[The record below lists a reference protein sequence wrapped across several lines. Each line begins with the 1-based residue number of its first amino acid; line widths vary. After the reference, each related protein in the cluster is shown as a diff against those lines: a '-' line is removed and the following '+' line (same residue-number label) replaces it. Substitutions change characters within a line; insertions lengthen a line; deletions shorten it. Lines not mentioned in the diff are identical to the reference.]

1 MGRRD
6 KTGANRAIFD
16 RSFPSP
22 PVPDESAAGGCF
34 PASEKPLSVTAVFD
48 GQQPSE
54 AATAALLAHPRFVEA
69 GRIVAAGLV
78 ALYQGER
85 TVNLVMPDRVRYIIS
100 VFAVHLHFAGRPN
113 DPDSGLTASRLC
125 KLCVERKVCS
135 AGRAESML
143 GIMREFGHLVPAP
156 REEDMRLRRLVPAE
170 PLFAWHRK
178 RCMHFFAAAAK
189 VLPDDADA
197 LASLDAPGFMPNFMR
212 HLGRSH
218 VAGFH
223 YVEHVPDIR
232 LFYERSA
239 GGAILMR
246 IMLSG
251 AGRRRVPA
259 VAPGLDL
266 ALRLGARL
274 RGVARARAAAGAGRC
289 ERRTVEPGQCER
301 GRARGCAASVGR
313 GPARGGHLYAA
324 LHPLCAPR
332 IRRHAPGERH
342 VTHRRPCA
350 GACADVGRVLV
361 QQSPSFV
368 RHQLQRDAADQL
380 GAQCFGLRDAL
391 GGLLGGGVVRAEQHD
406 AAHRQDG
413 G

>member
-22 PVPDESAAGGCF
+22 PVPDESTSGDCF
-34 PASEKPLSVTAVFD
+34 PASEKPLSVTALFD

-78 ALYQGER
+78 ALYHGER

-156 REEDMRLRRLVPAE
+156 SEEDMRLRRLVPAE

-178 RCMHFFAAAAK
+178 RCMYFFAAAAK

-197 LASLDAPGFMPNFMR
+197 LVALDAPGFMPNFMR

-223 YVEHVPDIR
+223 YVEHVPT
-232 LFYERSA
+232 RS
-239 GGAILMR
+239 
-246 IMLSG
+246 
-251 AGRRRVPA
+251 RRRARSRSRSPA
-259 VAPGLDL
+259 W
-266 ALRLGARL
+266 
-274 RGVARARAAAGAGRC
+274 RATSRCRACTCGGWC
-289 ERRTVEPGQCER
+289 RTV
-301 GRARGCAASVGR
+301 
-313 GPARGGHLYAA
+313 
-324 LHPLCAPR
+324 
-332 IRRHAPGERH
+332 
-342 VTHRRPCA
+342 
-350 GACADVGRVLV
+350 
-361 QQSPSFV
+361 
-368 RHQLQRDAADQL
+368 
-380 GAQCFGLRDAL
+380 
-391 GGLLGGGVVRAEQHD
+391 
-406 AAHRQDG
+406 
-413 G
+413 

>member
-1 MGRRD
+1 M
-6 KTGANRAIFD
+6 
-16 RSFPSP
+16 
-22 PVPDESAAGGCF
+22 
-34 PASEKPLSVTAVFD
+34 FD

-251 AGRRRVPA
+251 ADDDAFPPSRPVSISLSGLARDFEVSRVHVRRLVQDGVNAGLLNRVSASGDELA
-259 VAPGLDL
+259 VAP
-266 ALRLGARL
+266 RLSDAVRRVVATYMLHYTHCARL
-274 RGVARARAAAGAGRC
+274 AYADMRQ
-289 ERRTVEPGQCER
+289 E
-301 GRARGCAASVGR
+301 SV
-313 GPARGGHLYAA
+313 
-324 LHPLCAPR
+324 
-332 IRRHAPGERH
+332 
-342 VTHRRPCA
+342 T
-350 GACADVGRVLV
+350 
-361 QQSPSFV
+361 
-368 RHQLQRDAADQL
+368 
-380 GAQCFGLRDAL
+380 
-391 GGLLGGGVVRAEQHD
+391 
-406 AAHRQDG
+406 
-413 G
+413 